1 MPNNNQMKNVTLSG
15 YQQQVTS
22 STHPQN
28 GIYGQITDQSLRK
41 LLMNC
46 EKPNINL
53 TVSINHLLYLS
64 FFFFSKIVS
73 CVFLFN
79 LQTNNA
85 QVIRTSTPVMSQIVY
100 QNADTN
106 TNGRVQSVSP
116 QSGMSQKMQ
125 YQSAMN
131 KMYQQQAYQ
140 SGSSSMMVRKYVSF

>member
-64 FFFFSKIVS
+64 
-73 CVFLFN
+73 
-79 LQTNNA
+79 
-85 QVIRTSTPVMSQIVY
+85 
-100 QNADTN
+100 
-106 TNGRVQSVSP
+106 
-116 QSGMSQKMQ
+116 
-125 YQSAMN
+125 
-131 KMYQQQAYQ
+131 
-140 SGSSSMMVRKYVSF
+140 